1 METNR
6 FIQIMVMELTSDILK
21 AEEALEK
28 TINSND
34 EMLEFKL
41 AKTKTQLST
50 LLLAENNLA
59 KFNGMFRKD
68 ETLENNDN
76 ENI

>member
-28 TINSND
+28 TINSTD
-34 EMLEFKL
+34 LLEIKISN
-41 AKTKTQLST
+41 AKYQLT
-50 LLLAENNLA
+50 NLLAAENKLA
-59 KFNGMFRKD
+59 KFNSMFNSEDK
-68 ETLENNDN
+68 
-76 ENI
+76 IQ

>member
-6 FIQIMVMELTSDILK
+6 FMQIMVMELTSDILK

-34 EMLEFKL
+34 MLDIKISN
-41 AKTKTQLST
+41 AKHQLT
-50 LLLAENNLA
+50 NLLVAENKLA
-59 KFNGMFRKD
+59 KFNSMFTSE
-68 ETLENNDN
+68 ET
-76 ENI
+76 IQ

>member
-34 EMLEFKL
+34 EMLELKL

>member
-6 FIQIMVMELTSDILK
+6 FMQIMVMELTSDILK

-34 EMLEFKL
+34 MLDIKISN
-41 AKTKTQLST
+41 AKHQLT
-50 LLLAENNLA
+50 NLLVAENKLA
-59 KFNGMFRKD
+59 KFNSMFTSQ
-68 ETLENNDN
+68 ET
-76 ENI
+76 IQ